1 MDLNSPDT
9 LKKLKIG
16 RRFISAGTEAIA
28 GDQTKYDN
36 LLHAAACAKTREVV
50 AKENLKFDEE
60 TILASGRVTA
70 NEWANRAKLSQNE
83 ASSATVGNDAY
94 QKPTKEKKT
103 KRPGGMSVALS
114 MAAGSTSDLARKA
127 MAPLSPRE
135 ADPIDGFMTLSSQAL
150 GIGQIAFQSA
160 KNSAQANWIPQGR
173 VKLTERPLNIN
184 IFELDSQERMVGRT
198 HRLGPDTDTIR
209 QFLAANVHP
218 DQMKQL
224 DTRAAL
230 IGRDMLTGMLVKEG
244 SLSEA
249 SKKGLMSAA
258 EHLERLSDNGVHQNR
273 IITVISH
280 RQADDPLLMNMA
292 TSRLQRQVQ
301 RAGPTA
307 SRRTTR
313 SRPDNGY
320 SR

>member
-103 KRPGGMSVALS
+103 KRPGGMS
-114 MAAGSTSDLARKA
+114 
-127 MAPLSPRE
+127 P
-135 ADPIDGFMTLSSQAL
+135 
-150 GIGQIAFQSA
+150 
-160 KNSAQANWIPQGR
+160 
-173 VKLTERPLNIN
+173 
-184 IFELDSQERMVGRT
+184 
-198 HRLGPDTDTIR
+198 
-209 QFLAANVHP
+209 
-218 DQMKQL
+218 
-224 DTRAAL
+224 
-230 IGRDMLTGMLVKEG
+230 
-244 SLSEA
+244 
-249 SKKGLMSAA
+249 A
-258 EHLERLSDNGVHQNR
+258 EHPWPHGKTGDGRRGERASVAR
-273 IITVISH
+273 
-280 RQADDPLLMNMA
+280 RDPVGPGQVPPA
-292 TSRLQRQVQ
+292 TTRRLRP
-301 RAGPTA
+301 RSASPTA
-307 SRRTTR
+307 TNVVPART
-313 SRPDNGY
+313 
-320 SR
+320 